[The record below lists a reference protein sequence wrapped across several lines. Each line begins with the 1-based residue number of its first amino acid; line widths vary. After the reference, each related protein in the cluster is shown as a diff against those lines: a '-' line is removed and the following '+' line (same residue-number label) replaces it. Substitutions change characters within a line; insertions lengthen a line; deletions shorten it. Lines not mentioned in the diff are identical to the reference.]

1 MAQVKK
7 KVSKRASVMVRYS
20 LLLVM
25 MLVVALWIAYNMFRN
40 TVLDADKWNAR
51 AYKELSRMEKTI
63 EPERGDILAADGSVL
78 ATTLQYYTLRMDFGS
93 EGFDWKSY
101 VAEKDALAAEL
112 DKHFPIDGGL
122 KSWQDSLD
130 SVLKRKKRPRWWRL
144 IHNITYADY
153 QQIKEFPFFKGRR
166 AVKCGLIAEP
176 IKRRKNPYGDMAQL
190 SIGFV
195 TERANGEK
203 HGYSGLEKALDPYLY
218 GQQGIAR
225 QVNFTRG
232 IGNWEEKP
240 AVRGWD
246 VKSTIDVQMQDI
258 LENALMTRL
267 QETHAEWG
275 TAVLME
281 VSTGEIKAISNLEED
296 PKNEENVTRIKN
308 YLAVN
313 GAKA

>member
-1 MAQVKK
+1 
-7 KVSKRASVMVRYS
+7 MVRYS

-130 SVLKRKKRPRWWRL
+130 SVLKRKKRPRW
-144 IHNITYADY
+144 
-153 QQIKEFPFFKGRR
+153 
-166 AVKCGLIAEP
+166 
-176 IKRRKNPYGDMAQL
+176 
-190 SIGFV
+190 
-195 TERANGEK
+195 
-203 HGYSGLEKALDPYLY
+203 
-218 GQQGIAR
+218 
-225 QVNFTRG
+225 
-232 IGNWEEKP
+232 
-240 AVRGWD
+240 
-246 VKSTIDVQMQDI
+246 
-258 LENALMTRL
+258 
-267 QETHAEWG
+267 
-275 TAVLME
+275 
-281 VSTGEIKAISNLEED
+281 
-296 PKNEENVTRIKN
+296 
-308 YLAVN
+308 
-313 GAKA
+313 